1 MKLGVRV
8 ETGARIPRSPTGG
21 YDPSHADA
29 DIVYD
34 CTGSRPATRWA
45 SAPGSAVAVD
55 QDGYVLVK
63 PTLGIASQ
71 TQPTIFALGDCA
83 DTGPETGLCGQD
95 VARAAG
101 GAQHTGA
108 RGGTAAAQPEAVAQ
122 GPDAD
127 FYRTQRRGGAPP
139 GRLGGHGLPAHLHE
153 EQESASAAHNAG
165 ARRQVLS
172 GGRRRRRGDGGGRWR
187 PTQLAK
193 GALAILIALY

>member
-83 DTGPETGLCGQD
+83 DTGDLKQGYVAKTSHVPLVVHNILARVAGRPLRNLKPSPKDRMLISIGRNDGAVHLPGGSVVTGCLPICMKSKNLQ
-95 VARAAG
+95 VR
-101 GAQHTGA
+101 
-108 RGGTAAAQPEAVAQ
+108 
-122 GPDAD
+122 
-127 FYRTQRRGGAPP
+127 RTMQE
-139 GRLGGHGLPAHLHE
+139 LG
-153 EQESASAAHNAG
+153 
-165 ARRQVLS
+165 V
-172 GGRRRRRGDGGGRWR
+172 
-187 PTQLAK
+187 K
-193 GALAILIALY
+193 C

>member
-83 DTGPETGLCGQD
+83 DTGEHG
-95 VARAAG
+95 VARPAL
-101 GAQHTGA
+101 
-108 RGGTAAAQPEAVAQ
+108 AQ
-122 GPDAD
+122 GACQRATRASRLPQFLRASRACVPAD
-127 FYRTQRRGGAPP
+127 HAWLRAC
-139 GRLGGHGLPAHLHE
+139 
-153 EQESASAAHNAG
+153 
-165 ARRQVLS
+165 
-172 GGRRRRRGDGGGRWR
+172 GGGRGMKKLEG
-187 PTQLAK
+187 PT
-193 GALAILIALY
+193 GGSGTST